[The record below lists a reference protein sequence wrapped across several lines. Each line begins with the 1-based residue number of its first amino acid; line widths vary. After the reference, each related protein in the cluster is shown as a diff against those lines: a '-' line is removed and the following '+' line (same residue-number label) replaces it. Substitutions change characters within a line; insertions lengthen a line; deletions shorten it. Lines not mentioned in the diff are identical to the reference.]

1 MKKTT
6 KIFLLLLI
14 VAVVSCSTK
23 KDHFVSRSYN
33 ALTTKFN
40 ILYNGNLAFQEG
52 LKEISQKHKDNFW
65 QQLQIE
71 PITFDET
78 KIAAPKFKGNPSFG
92 DDSEKKNA
100 TKFDKAEEKAVKA
113 IQLHSMNIGGR
124 ERNSQID
131 DAYLLLGKSRYYTQ
145 RFIPAIEAFNYI
157 IANYPYAS
165 LINETRIWRAKT
177 NIRLD
182 NDKLA
187 IESLKIVLS
196 DKEIE
201 ERIKE
206 EAHTALG
213 MAYVKIDS
221 IQKAIEQLNLATET
235 HENVAQTTRNLFVLG
250 QIYASKNKKDSAAAV
265 FQKLIDFKKAPYR
278 FRIQS
283 HLELAKVTT
292 SDSVTNVL
300 VGKLKKLA
308 KQRENRKYLDGIY
321 YQTGVL
327 EGERD
332 SLWNAIKYYKRALR
346 VPNADPY
353 QKTFAYEKLGD
364 IYFEA
369 TGYILA
375 GSYYDSVVQI
385 SKTSTEKRIRKIR
398 RKYKSLKTLIDFE
411 AVLQINDSVLR
422 IAELSTSEQKTFFE
436 NHISKLKKID
446 EKKAKEQL
454 NNVSFGSS
462 FSGAS
467 SIKSKAKG
475 KWYFYNTQSLNFGK
489 SEFEKIW
496 GNRALEDNWRIS
508 EIQKSTKTDVTDKK
522 AENTIL
528 AKYEL
533 KTYLDALPKS
543 TADIDSLKFQRN
555 DALYQ
560 TGIIYKERFK
570 DLDLAVRRLER
581 LLTLNPDKSEILP
594 INFLLYQLYTEL
606 KNQKANTFRKN
617 ILDNYSD
624 TKFAKII
631 TNTKVVLEEETIT
644 ELDAIYKEIFYIY
657 KEKRYYE
664 VVDQITELK
673 DRIEESDLIARF
685 ELLKAMAIGKYQTK
699 ENYKKALVYVSLNYA
714 NTLQGKR
721 AKEILKQLN

>member
-1 MKKTT
+1 
-6 KIFLLLLI
+6 
-14 VAVVSCSTK
+14 
-23 KDHFVSRSYN
+23 
-33 ALTTKFN
+33 LTTKFN

-52 LKEISQKHKDNFW
+52 LDEISQNHKDNFW
-65 QQLQIE
+65 KQLQLE

-78 KIAAPKFKGNPSFG
+78 KIDAPKFNGNPSFN
-92 DDSEKKNA
+92 DDSEEKNA
-100 TKFDKAEEKAVKA
+100 TKFDKAEEKSVKA

-145 RFIPAIEAFNYI
+145 RFIPAIEAFNYV

-196 DKEIE
+196 DINLE

-206 EAHTALG
+206 EAHTALA
-213 MAYVKIDS
+213 MAYVKTDS
-221 IQKAIEQLNLATET
+221 VQQAILQLNLATQT
-235 HENVAQTTRNLFVLG
+235 HENIAQTTRNLFVLG
-250 QIYASKNKKDSAAAV
+250 QIYASTNMKDSAAVV
-265 FQKLIDFKKAPYR
+265 FQKLVDFKKAPYK

-283 HLELAKVTT
+283 NLELAKVTT
-292 SDSVTNVL
+292 NDSVTNVL

-327 EGERD
+327 EEQRD
-332 SLWNAIKYYKRALR
+332 SLWNAITYYKKALR

-364 IYFEA
+364 IYFDA
-369 TGYILA
+369 TGYVLA
-375 GSYYDSVVQI
+375 GSYYDSVVKI

-411 AVLQINDSVLR
+411 SVLQTNDSVLR
-422 IAELSTSEQKTFFE
+422 ITELSKGAQKTFFE
-436 NHISKLKKID
+436 NHIAKLKKAD
-446 EKKAKEQL
+446 EKNAKEQL
-454 NNVSFGSS
+454 SNVSFGSS
-462 FSGAS
+462 FSGGS
-467 SIKSKAKG
+467 SVKAKTKTKG
-475 KWYFYNTQSLNFGK
+475 KWYFYNTQSLSFGK
-489 SEFEKIW
+489 AEFEKIW
-496 GNRALEDNWRIS
+496 GNRALKDDWRIS
-508 EIQKSTKTDVTDKK
+508 EKQKSIKTDTTDKTTT
-522 AENTIL
+522 NTVV

-543 TADIDSLKFQRN
+543 TAQIDSLKFQRN

-570 DLDLAVRRLER
+570 DLDLAIRRLER

-606 KNQKANTFRKN
+606 KNPKAEMFKKN

-644 ELDAIYKEIFYIY
+644 ELDAIYKEIFYVY
-657 KEKRYYE
+657 KENKFNE
-664 VVDQITELK
+664 VVSQITELK
-673 DRIEESDLIARF
+673 EKIEESDLIARF

-699 ENYKKALVYVSLNYA
+699 ENYKKALEYVSLNYA

-721 AKEILKQLN
+721 AKEIMKQLN